1 MEIYVKFD
9 GELRKVDMKKL
20 IRLILILLVLII
32 GLVVGIILIISHV
45 KGKSSGQEAETVSE
59 GDILTKDYY
68 SFKDTELKTYEM
80 PETALERLE
89 ESEPSKEDTLSG
101 VYEKMQRDYPDFAG
115 YLSIEGTKIDYPVMY
130 SPEEPERY
138 LHKDINGKDCNE
150 GLPFI
155 DARCSVKPQS
165 DNIIIFGHNM
175 RDGSMFGT
183 LDAYKDKKYCE
194 EHPVIY
200 FDTPEG
206 RNEYEVMAAFYDRV
220 YYTDESAFRFY
231 DFIDAED
238 KEDYDRSVE
247 RLIAKSLYETGVKAE
262 YGDKLITLVTC
273 SYQEENGRFALV
285 ARKSGNR

>member
-20 IRLILILLVLII
+20 IRLVIILLVLII
-32 GLVVGIILIISHV
+32 AIVVGIILIVSHV
-45 KGKSSGQEAETVSE
+45 KGKSGDKEAETVSE
-59 GDILTKDYY
+59 GDILSKDYY
-68 SFKDTELKTYEM
+68 SFKDTELMTYEM
-80 PETALERLE
+80 PETALEQLE
-89 ESEPSKEDTLSG
+89 ESEPSKEDTLSD
-101 VYEKMQRDYPDFAG
+101 VYAKMQRDYPDFAG

-130 SPEEPERY
+130 SPDEPERY

-155 DARCSVKPQS
+155 DARCTVNPES

-175 RDGSMFGT
+175 RNGSMFGT
-183 LDAYKDKKYCE
+183 LDEYKDRKYYE
-194 EHPVIY
+194 DHPVIS

-206 RNEYEVMAAFYDRV
+206 RNEYEVMSAFYDRV

-231 DFIDAED
+231 DFINAEDAED
-238 KEDYDRSVE
+238 YSRSVGK
-247 RLIAKSLYETGVKAE
+247 LVSKSLYDTGVKAE

-273 SYQEENGRFALV
+273 SYQEENGRFVLV
-285 ARKSGNR
+285 ARKIVDK